1 MARGAEVWHNH
12 GTMAATAPK
21 NTVAVGPQGRLV
33 VPSTVRHQLGIVPG
47 DTLLVSVEGN
57 RLVFE
62 KREAVLKRIRERF
75 AHIPS
80 DVSLAD
86 ELIADRR
93 AEATKE

>member
-1 MARGAEVWHNH
+1 MPASNR
-12 GTMAATAPK
+12 K

-33 VPSTVRHQLGIVPG
+33 VPSTIRHQLGIVPG
-47 DTLLVSVEGN
+47 DTLLVSVEKD

-75 AHIPS
+75 AHIPAE
-80 DVSLAD
+80 VSLVD

-93 AEATKE
+93 REASKE